1 MKLSY
6 RGIPYE
12 YTPPS
17 LEMSESE
24 ILATYRGQSYP
35 LRYPRHM
42 TMVQPVADLSYRG
55 VPYRTTANGG
65 TEALERPTRD
75 RLAPV
80 MSMSDLEFSQLN
92 QVHQE
97 NLCKRLSARIASAR
111 DRGDDKLLQLLE
123 QESQQLVC
131 SR

>member
-6 RGIPYE
+6 RGVPYE
-12 YTPPS
+12 YLPPS

-35 LRYPRHM
+35 MRYPRHM
-42 TMVQPVADLSYRG
+42 TMAQPVAELSYRA
-55 VPYRTTANGG
+55 VPYRSTANGG
-65 TEALERPTRD
+65 TEALERPSRQ
-75 RLAPV
+75 RLAPSL
-80 MSMSDLEFSQLN
+80 SMSNLEFSRLN

-97 NLCKRLSARIASAR
+97 NLCKRLSARMASAR

>member
-6 RGIPYE
+6 RGVPYE

-42 TMVQPVADLSYRG
+42 ITGQPVADLTYRG
-55 VPYRTTANGG
+55 VPYRSTANGG
-65 TEALERPTRD
+65 VETIERPSRQ
-75 RLAPV
+75 RLVPSL
-80 MSMSDLEFSQLN
+80 SMDDLEFSRLN

-97 NLCKRLSARIASAR
+97 NLCKRLSARMASAR

>member
-35 LRYPRHM
+35 MRYPRHM
-42 TMVQPVADLSYRG
+42 TMAQPVADLSYRG
-55 VPYRTTANGG
+55 VPYRSTVNGG
-65 TEALERPTRD
+65 TEALERPSRQ
-75 RLAPV
+75 RLV
-80 MSMSDLEFSQLN
+80 SSLSMSDLEFSQLN

-97 NLCKRLSARIASAR
+97 NLCKRLSARMASAR